1 MPTLLGVGPRRAH
14 RLAGE
19 HERPRRMKAARLHV
33 VGDLRLEDEPVPET
47 GPGMSLVRVTAVG
60 ICGSDLHWWGEGGIG
75 DAALTR
81 PLVPGHEAAGVVE
94 GGARHGEP
102 VAIDPAIWC
111 GTCRPCRDG
120 YRNLCTR
127 IRSHSTA
134 DQLAWMLPTSA
145 DRPCRSG

>member
-1 MPTLLGVGPRRAH
+1 MKGQG
-14 RLAGE
+14 
-19 HERPRRMKAARLHV
+19 RMKAARLHV

-94 GGARHGEP
+94 GGAQHRGSVGVDAANQRGSAMP
-102 VAIDPAIWC
+102 V
-111 GTCRPCRDG
+111 GV
-120 YRNLCTR
+120 
-127 IRSHSTA
+127 IR
-134 DQLAWMLPTSA
+134 
-145 DRPCRSG
+145 